1 MVSTQFCIPLNPQP
15 NKDNENSWHYKDCL
29 WRDSCLDI
37 PDAVIEDYSPHQI
50 GDVLYI
56 EDNGKIDTSPMTIT
70 DTDYPINVGTPSE
83 NTQGFIRI
91 KEIWVCRLLDI
102 TEEDA
107 TREGFSSGAYV
118 VSGGPWGVEDD
129 PETWTTREDFLGC
142 WDLMIPDEWKDLLG
156 TEGNPWVFVYKV
168 ENISREEALM
178 DESNLIL
185 HRGKRVDD
193 GAWVYGGYYGDS
205 KMSTII
211 EHLGTKSC
219 NEGVILTGC
228 YEVEHETVGRYVGV
242 NDKNKR
248 RIFEGDIIEGYSP
261 YRGDR

>member
-1 MVSTQFCIPLNPQP
+1 MTF
-15 NKDNENSWHYKDCL
+15 
-29 WRDSCLDI
+29 SCRYAARSCTAILTHKTCQYG
-37 PDAVIEDYSPHQI
+37 AV
-50 GDVLYI
+50 
-56 EDNGKIDTSPMTIT
+56 
-70 DTDYPINVGTPSE
+70 
-83 NTQGFIRI
+83 
-91 KEIWVCRLLDI
+91 
-102 TEEDA
+102 
-107 TREGFSSGAYV
+107 
-118 VSGGPWGVEDD
+118 
-129 PETWTTREDFLGC
+129 
-142 WDLMIPDEWKDLLG
+142 
-156 TEGNPWVFVYKV
+156 
-168 ENISREEALM
+168 ALM

-228 YEVEHETVGRYVGV
+228 YEVEHETVGQYVGV

-248 RIFEGDIIEGYSP
+248 RIFEGDITEGYSP